1 MREKL
6 TKIRN
11 FLGPYDYRAGFIYF
25 TILIFNLSNL
35 RSFTFDYPYGWER
48 IRFFLIGL
56 LAYALLGLPLY
67 LSLKLLQVFWRT
79 RKKSFKLY
87 LLEIWVGSLI
97 TLFTVRAGQEFLI
110 PHLKVENFLI
120 SGVFAGEA
128 ITRFIFALVFVAIT
142 HNRLRNLGLELET
155 VSELNT
161 RLNER
166 YSQLIDSDEDIRTHA
181 SQLLHDRIQ
190 SKLMLAGAKLTRIS
204 EMLSDEGK
212 LGIQPVIKEL
222 EQIRSIDVRKVS
234 QLLTPNLA
242 GEGLIGSCENLFS
255 EYQPEVTFTLN
266 IFQEIEKAS
275 EEIKLSL
282 YRIIEQAVTNSIKHG
297 PAHKVVISLARTSN
311 GEVILEVSDDGPG
324 VDTMKSGTGTIII
337 DAWISKLGAKKEIKT
352 SPGNGY
358 SLKVLIPSI

>member
-1 MREKL
+1 
-6 TKIRN
+6 
-11 FLGPYDYRAGFIYF
+11 
-25 TILIFNLSNL
+25 
-35 RSFTFDYPYGWER
+35 
-48 IRFFLIGL
+48 
-56 LAYALLGLPLY
+56 
-67 LSLKLLQVFWRT
+67 
-79 RKKSFKLY
+79 
-87 LLEIWVGSLI
+87 
-97 TLFTVRAGQEFLI
+97 
-110 PHLKVENFLI
+110 
-120 SGVFAGEA
+120 
-128 ITRFIFALVFVAIT
+128 
-142 HNRLRNLGLELET
+142 
-155 VSELNT
+155 
-161 RLNER
+161 
-166 YSQLIDSDEDIRTHA
+166 
-181 SQLLHDRIQ
+181 
-190 SKLMLAGAKLTRIS
+190 
-204 EMLSDEGK
+204 MLSDEGK
-212 LGIQPVIKEL
+212 LGSQPVIKEL